1 MEKYELEN
9 RYYEDDEI
17 DLVDLLKTIIREK
30 NLVIITTVIFTVLVS
45 GFAFYKTNRA
55 QNYGVEI
62 KFSNE
67 TAAKINKYNERY
79 KNISPIFNEIIQDSF
94 DSLLNKT
101 EEDISVVSAE
111 ETQEIAEIM
120 KKDNSFVKIVDGR
133 NKSYK
138 LFTKLKHKE
147 IENQTDKFI
156 ETVNSDNEYIN
167 NEINKNLLEK
177 IAVSDERLKVLTEE
191 TEVLN
196 EKVMEV
202 VRKYFS
208 AASKENISLN
218 ISFVAPILYT
228 EYQQK
233 INALDFAYL
242 TNIQLKELQKDIGN
256 DIINLSGEKNIIS
269 ITVSSPSSSSGISS
283 KLIIVIGLFLGLCAG
298 MFFAIIKAPLKNIF
312 KELKEEKK

>member
-45 GFAFYKTNRA
+45 GVAFYKTNRA

>member
-30 NLVIITTVIFTVLVS
+30 NLVIITTVIFTVLALGV
-45 GFAFYKTNRA
+45 AFYKTNRA

-283 KLIIVIGLFLGLCAG
+283 KILIAVGLFLGLCAG